1 MSQAIREAGQ
11 MSFREKIDPQ
21 RLPKHIAIIMDGN
34 GRWAQQRGQLR
45 VFGHE
50 QGVNAVREAAEGAAE
65 IGIEFL
71 TLYAFST
78 ENWNRPKEEV
88 DALMS
93 LLVET
98 IDKETVTLMDNG
110 IRLNT
115 IGDIESMGEACRLQ
129 LERAKQRTAG
139 NTRMVLTLALSYS
152 ARWEI
157 ARAAQRIAAQ
167 VAEGKIKPEDIG
179 QDLLGEYLE
188 TSAIPDPELLIR
200 TSGEYR
206 LSNFLL
212 WQMAYTELCFI
223 PILWP
228 DFTREDLYKAIV
240 DFQCRERRFGKISE
254 QLSI

>member
-1 MSQAIREAGQ
+1 
-11 MSFREKIDPQ
+11 MSFKDKIDPE

-50 QGVNAVREAAEGAAE
+50 QGVTAVREAAEGAAE
-65 IGIEFL
+65 IGIGYL

-115 IGDIESMGEACRLQ
+115 IGDTDSLGEACRLQ
-129 LERAKQRTAG
+129 LGRAKQRTAG
-139 NTRMVLTLALSYS
+139 NARMVLTLALSYS

-157 ARAAQRIAAQ
+157 TQAARRIAAE
-167 VAEGKIKPEDIG
+167 VEAGKIKAEEIEQQVFG
-179 QDLLGEYLE
+179 QYLE
-188 TSAIPDPELLIR
+188 TSGIPDPELLIR

-223 PILWP
+223 PKLWP

>member
-1 MSQAIREAGQ
+1 MSIKD
-11 MSFREKIDPQ
+11 KINRD
-21 RLPKHIAIIMDGN
+21 RLPAHIAIIMDGN
-34 GRWAQQRGQLR
+34 GRWAQKRGQMR

-50 QGVNAVREAAEGAAE
+50 QGVNAVREAAEGAAD
-65 IGIEFL
+65 IGIAYL

-78 ENWNRPKEEV
+78 ENWLRPKEEV
-88 DALMS
+88 DALMQ

-98 IDKETVTLMDNG
+98 IDKETPTLMENN

-115 IGDIESMGEACRLQ
+115 IGDITSLGDDCRKQ
-129 LERAKQRTAG
+129 LELAIARTEN
-139 NTRMVLTLALSYS
+139 NTGMILSLALSYS

-157 ARAAQRIAAQ
+157 TQAARHIAKDIRD
-167 VAEGKIKPEDIG
+167 GKLQPEDIDEG
-179 QDLLGEYLE
+179 RFSQYLE
-188 TSAIPDPELLIR
+188 THSIPDPELLIR

-223 PILWP
+223 PKLWP
-228 DFTREDLYKAIV
+228 DFTREDLFKAVV

>member
-1 MSQAIREAGQ
+1 MSIKD
-11 MSFREKIDPQ
+11 KINRD
-21 RLPKHIAIIMDGN
+21 RLPAHIAIIMDGN
-34 GRWAQQRGQLR
+34 GRWAQKRGQMR

-50 QGVNAVREAAEGAAE
+50 QGVNAVREAAEGAAD
-65 IGIEFL
+65 IGIAYL

-78 ENWNRPKEEV
+78 ENWLRPKEEV
-88 DALMS
+88 DALMQ

-98 IDKETVTLMDNG
+98 IDKETPTLMENN

-115 IGDIESMGEACRLQ
+115 IGDTTALGDDCRKQ
-129 LERAKQRTAG
+129 LELAISRTEK
-139 NTRMVLTLALSYS
+139 NTGMILSLALSYS

-157 ARAAQRIAAQ
+157 TQATRRIANDIR
-167 VAEGKIKPEDIG
+167 EGKLQPEEITEELFS
-179 QDLLGEYLE
+179 QYLE
-188 TSAIPDPELLIR
+188 THSIPDPELLIR

-223 PILWP
+223 PKLWP
-228 DFTREDLYKAIV
+228 DFTREDLFKAVV

>member
-1 MSQAIREAGQ
+1 MSIKD
-11 MSFREKIDPQ
+11 KINRD
-21 RLPKHIAIIMDGN
+21 RLPAHIAIIMDGN
-34 GRWAQQRGQLR
+34 GRWAQKRGQMR

-50 QGVNAVREAAEGAAE
+50 QGVNAVREAAEGAAD
-65 IGIEFL
+65 IGIAYL

-78 ENWNRPKEEV
+78 ENWLRPKEEV
-88 DALMS
+88 DALMQ

-98 IDKETVTLMDNG
+98 IDKETPTLMENN

-115 IGDIESMGEACRLQ
+115 IGDITSLGDDCRKQ
-129 LERAKQRTAG
+129 LELAIARTEK
-139 NTRMVLTLALSYS
+139 NTGMILSLALSYS

-157 ARAAQRIAAQ
+157 TQAARRIAKDIRD
-167 VAEGKIKPEDIG
+167 GKLQPEDIDEG
-179 QDLLGEYLE
+179 RFSQYLE
-188 TSAIPDPELLIR
+188 THSIPDPELLIR

-223 PILWP
+223 PKLWP
-228 DFTREDLYKAIV
+228 DFTREDLFKAVV